1 MARSTSNF
9 IEIRSDLTSAKD
21 RKNLPAKSFGGKIG
35 SKNIDLKR
43 SLSAA
48 RVGVLHQTLT
58 LLMAQLWRTL
68 VKEPI
73 VEGQQWVYD
82 SEQMVLHHLVGLSI

>member
-1 MARSTSNF
+1 M
-9 IEIRSDLTSAKD
+9 
-21 RKNLPAKSFGGKIG
+21 
-35 SKNIDLKR
+35 
-43 SLSAA
+43 
-48 RVGVLHQTLT
+48 HQTLT